1 MSSQYSYDII
11 QTEYESDGSN
21 IPMVEYLGR
30 DIDTGFRLKAYTQ
43 CRRLI
48 VSFELACLIAEF
60 LEKEAENLF

>member
-1 MSSQYSYDII
+1 MKSPYDNI

-21 IPMVEYLGR
+21 IPIVEYLGR

-43 CRRLI
+43 RRRLI

-60 LEKEAENLF
+60 WRRKPKIYFTL